1 MAAINL
7 YLERESDVQ
16 RVDPRWRGRGQAEG
30 PALGPGDGRAQ
41 DRGRTLKLDLLPSR
55 HTPLFLGLHIIT
67 SHSVLFRGQTSSGD
81 DWNTA
86 EPH

>member
-30 PALGPGDGRAQ
+30 PALGPGDGQAPGQGPDVETGPPALPPHSAFPWSPHHHLPLRSFPWPNQ
-41 DRGRTLKLDLLPSR
+41 LRGRLE
-55 HTPLFLGLHIIT
+55 
-67 SHSVLFRGQTSSGD
+67 HS
-81 DWNTA
+81 
-86 EPH
+86 